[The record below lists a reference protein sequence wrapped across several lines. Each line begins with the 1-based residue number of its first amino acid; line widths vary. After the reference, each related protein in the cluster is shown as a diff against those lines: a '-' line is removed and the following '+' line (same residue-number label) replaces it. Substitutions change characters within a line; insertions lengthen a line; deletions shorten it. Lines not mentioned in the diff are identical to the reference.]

1 MTRKHYLILEVTGG
15 LADIYDNITEDS
27 IMNVNEAV
35 DKLNQLTI
43 ENNMLKQENQILQ
56 GETFKKLIEYT
67 KLKGYNIPLDEI
79 KDIIVDERKRVIGV
93 YYK

>member
-1 MTRKHYLILEVTGG
+1 
-15 LADIYDNITEDS
+15 
-27 IMNVNEAV
+27 MNVNEAV

-43 ENNMLKQENQILQ
+43 ENNILKQENQILQ
-56 GETFKKLIEYT
+56 SETFKKILEDT
-67 KLKGYNIPLDEI
+67 KLKGYNIPLNEI

>member
-67 KLKGYNIPLDEI
+67 KLKGFNIPLDEI

>member
-1 MTRKHYLILEVTGG
+1 MSKKHYLILEVTGG

-56 GETFKKLIEYT
+56 SETFKKLLEYT